1 MARVGTPDAPPLT
14 PPVSSRP
21 GRRPGEAEP
30 RIDRLG
36 SDLLGEASQ
45 PRNPI
50 SQRQIETVVS
60 RSVAGIGLVFTL
72 QTLPIMLPQIREL
85 QPGWGLLVALA
96 LYGGVAAMVVS
107 TVLKTGIRATSIYI
121 AAAYLAAVV
130 AWPLLVLEPDAV
142 LDGKPWLWYLCTVA
156 TSCAAIALPLWWA
169 AVYTVVAPVAYGMV
183 RLLPSGGDAGL
194 LLASLD
200 VVYAI
205 LLGQVILIIIYMLRQ
220 ATAAV
225 DVAQGNA
232 LRKYAAA
239 VRQHA
244 TEVERVQVDAIVHDT
259 VLATLLAAASARG
272 QKEAALAAGM
282 AADAIARLNDAG
294 MAPVA
299 DDTVVPFE
307 QLGDRIRQAAAALA
321 HPFTVEQ
328 QETESLTVPL
338 HVSESLYSATVQA
351 MVNSLQ
357 HAGPDDRPVSRRLTM
372 TSNLQGGCT
381 IEISDT
387 GVGFDPASVPSE
399 RLGLR
404 VSITDRVTS
413 AGGTVTV
420 RTAVGRGTTITLEWP
435 QPDGD
440 FDVVASQLSTGEMP
454 ALGLDAGTS
463 DEGRTPA

>member
-1 MARVGTPDAPPLT
+1 MATPEIIPVTDSVSRRPAGRHGQPEARV
-14 PPVSSRP
+14 
-21 GRRPGEAEP
+21 
-30 RIDRLG
+30 DRLG

-60 RSVAGIGLVFTL
+60 RSVAGIGLVFAL
-72 QTLPIMLPQIREL
+72 QTLPVMLPQIQVLE
-85 QPGWGLLVALA
+85 PGWGLLLSIA
-96 LYGGVAAMVVS
+96 LYGGVAAVVAS
-107 TVLKTGIRATSIYI
+107 TIFKVGIRVTNIYL
-121 AAAYLAAVV
+121 AAAYFVAVL
-130 AWPLLVLEPDAV
+130 AWPFLVQDPDAV

-156 TSCAAIALPLWWA
+156 TSCAAIALPLVWA
-169 AVYTVVAPVAYGMV
+169 FIYTVVTPVAYGVV
-183 RLLPSGGDAGL
+183 RMLPSGGDADL
-194 LLASLD
+194 LLAALD

-205 LLGQVILIIIYMLRQ
+205 LLGQVVLIIIYMLRQ

-225 DVAQGNA
+225 DVAQSNA

-259 VLATLLAAASARG
+259 VLATLLAAAAARG
-272 QKEAALAAGM
+272 PQETALAAGM
-282 AADAIARLNDAG
+282 AEDAIARLNDAG

-299 DDTVVPFE
+299 DDTVVPFV

-321 HPFTVEQ
+321 HPFTVVQ

-338 HVSESLYSATVQA
+338 YVSEALYSATVQA

-357 HAGPDDRPVSRRLTM
+357 HAGPDDRGIARRLTM

-387 GVGFDPASVPSE
+387 GVGFDPVAVPEE

-404 VSITDRVTS
+404 ISIRERVAS
-413 AGGTVTV
+413 AGGTVKV
-420 RTAVGRGTTITLEWP
+420 RTGIGRGTTITLEWP
-435 QPDGD
+435 QADSD
-440 FDVVASQLSTGEMP
+440 QDAVARQFSVEEMP
-454 ALGLDAGTS
+454 VLGLTDDPEGH
-463 DEGRTPA
+463 GRTSA

>member
-1 MARVGTPDAPPLT
+1 MATPEIIPLTDSVSRRPAGRHGQQEARV
-14 PPVSSRP
+14 
-21 GRRPGEAEP
+21 
-30 RIDRLG
+30 DRLG

-60 RSVAGIGLVFTL
+60 RSVAGIGLVFAL
-72 QTLPIMLPQIREL
+72 QTLPVMLPQIGVLE
-85 QPGWGLLVALA
+85 PGWGLLLSIA
-96 LYGGVAAMVVS
+96 LYGGVAAVLVS
-107 TVLKTGIRATSIYI
+107 TIVKVGIRATNT
-121 AAAYLAAVV
+121 YLAAVYFV
-130 AWPLLVLEPDAV
+130 AVLAWPILVQDPEAV

-156 TSCAAIALPLWWA
+156 TSCAAIALPLIWA
-169 AVYTVVAPVAYGMV
+169 AIYTVVTPVAYGVV
-183 RLLPSGGDAGL
+183 RMLPSGGDADL
-194 LLASLD
+194 LLAALD

-205 LLGQVILIIIYMLRQ
+205 LLGQVVLIIIYMLRQ

-225 DVAQGNA
+225 DVAQSNA

-259 VLATLLAAASARG
+259 VLATLLAAAAARG
-272 QKEAALAAGM
+272 PQETALAAGM
-282 AADAIARLNDAG
+282 AEDAIARLNDAG

-299 DDTVVPFE
+299 DDTVVPFV

-321 HPFTVEQ
+321 HPFTVVQ

-338 HVSESLYSATVQA
+338 YVSEALYSATVQA

-357 HAGPDDRPVSRRLTM
+357 HAGPDDDRGIARRLTM
-372 TSNLQGGCT
+372 MSNLQGGCT

-387 GVGFDPASVPSE
+387 GVGFDPAAVPEE

-404 VSITDRVTS
+404 ISIRERVTS
-413 AGGTVTV
+413 AGGTVKV
-420 RTAVGRGTTITLEWP
+420 RTGVGRGTTITLEWP
-435 QPDGD
+435 QADGD
-440 FDVVASQLSTGEMP
+440 SDTVSRQFSVDEMP
-454 ALGLDAGTS
+454 GLGLSNDPEAH
-463 DEGRTPA
+463 GRTSA